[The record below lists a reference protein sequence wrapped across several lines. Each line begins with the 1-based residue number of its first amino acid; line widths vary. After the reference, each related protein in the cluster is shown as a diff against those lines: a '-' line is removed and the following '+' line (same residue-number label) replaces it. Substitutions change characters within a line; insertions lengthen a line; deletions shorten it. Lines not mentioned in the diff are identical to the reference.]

1 MAILAG
7 FFLPTFG
14 VVASFPPAFW
24 RWNVPCGHSSKEVAM
39 LWHSDHLAALG
50 AQFSDGLEKSHDFVV
65 YLGCLHNEDG
75 SDTSGGI
82 SMFTSTFK
90 VEVELPKYMK
100 SDVTWGHSGT

>member
-1 MAILAG
+1 MAFRSLG
-7 FFLPTFG
+7 CLRSS
-14 VVASFPPAFW
+14 VL
-24 RWNVPCGHSSKEVAM
+24 RW
-39 LWHSDHLAALG
+39 
-50 AQFSDGLEKSHDFVV
+50 AQKSHDFVV